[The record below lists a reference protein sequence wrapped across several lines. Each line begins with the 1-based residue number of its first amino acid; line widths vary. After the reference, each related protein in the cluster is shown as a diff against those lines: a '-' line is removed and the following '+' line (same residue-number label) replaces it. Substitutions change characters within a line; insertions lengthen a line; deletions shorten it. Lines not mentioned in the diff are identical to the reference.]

1 MQGKAAY
8 IRPKVVGPCASG
20 SYVHRAALFILLILL
35 HLFLTSVQLVE
46 VTRDIHGVQY
56 PSVLYLPI
64 ACEVSLRYGSIC

>member
-46 VTRDIHGVQY
+46 VTRDILGVQY
-56 PSVLYLPI
+56 SSVLYLPI
-64 ACEVSLRYGSIC
+64 ACEVSLCYGSIC